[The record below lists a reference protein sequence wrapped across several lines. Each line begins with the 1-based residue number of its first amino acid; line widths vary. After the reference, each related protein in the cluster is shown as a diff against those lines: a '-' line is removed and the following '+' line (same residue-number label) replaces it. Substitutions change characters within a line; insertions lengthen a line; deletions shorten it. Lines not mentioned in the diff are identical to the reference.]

1 RSPATHQTRRQHP
14 PDHDCDWGRESYR
27 AWLAKAPL
35 LGQEDSNGAVAFV
48 FPASDVGSQALF
60 MRFHLSDRS
69 FDD

>member
-35 LGQEDSNGAVAFV
+35 LGQEDSNGAEGCGEAAADTVDVTVAR
-48 FPASDVGSQALF
+48 QATI
-60 MRFHLSDRS
+60 DQ
-69 FDD
+69 